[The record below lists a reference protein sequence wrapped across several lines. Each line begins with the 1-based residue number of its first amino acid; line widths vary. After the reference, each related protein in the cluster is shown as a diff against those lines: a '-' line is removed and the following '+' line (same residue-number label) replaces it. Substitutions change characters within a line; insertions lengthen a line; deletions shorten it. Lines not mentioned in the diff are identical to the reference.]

1 MAHSRKR
8 KADRADLTE
17 ADRVQLELLGP
28 ERYHKLM
35 YTIASLAMAWPFQW
49 TEHPLMRRLLSAVPD
64 WPTLHPRLL
73 RHHIV
78 EVYKATVVGTQ
89 TSLLDVKNS
98 LRGLNPFH
106 LNLDLW
112 TSKVS
117 KQKFLGAR
125 VFYVNQDFTPE
136 SRLLGV
142 KLFDPPHDLVRFRNG
157 RRRLS
162 DLLLLWLKMMLGEYH
177 IQLSDFRSSTSDSGP
192 DVKRLLSKLMPDSS
206 WDWCIPHLI
215 NRAFTDA
222 FGASVDVQASKNV
235 ECRELITKL
244 KKQIQYFHQREG
256 AATLLKD
263 LQESLDDSTSALR
276 LLSDVPQRWS
286 SIAKLLKRALELW
299 GLMETASWQR
309 IFSEVFNRGSLQ
321 RRGDQT
327 DSRIA
332 RGGSLP
338 FHHDLSTRATRSSG
352 RRVVSRVSANK
363 CRDHSSPLAARVGT
377 SFPSDRV
384 ALATRVGL
392 TSSGQRVEWP
402 SSGYG
407 PPSGFVGECRVSGEA
422 KRDDSRANPTPI
434 IQV

>member
-1 MAHSRKR
+1 TTNASNHLMSVHRVVSAGMAHSRKR

-17 ADRVQLELLGP
+17 ADRVQLELLCP

-64 WPTLHPRLL
+64 WPTLHPRIL

-78 EVYKATVVGTQ
+78 EVYKATVVSTQ
-89 TSLLDVKNS
+89 ASLLDVQNS

-117 KQKFLGAR
+117 KQKFLGAC

-162 DLLLLWLKMMLGEYH
+162 DLLLLWLKMMLGEYR
-177 IQLSDFRSSTSDSGP
+177 IQLSDFRSSTSDSGS

-299 GLMETASWQR
+299 GLMETASRQR
-309 IFSEVFNRGSLQ
+309 NEIFIIKDDHQIFVRLYSLMAPLIDLLTEAQRTNRLFKLKTGLLNVGRSL
-321 RRGDQT
+321 
-327 DSRIA
+327 RIVRVLGA
-332 RGGSLP
+332 PLLRLNQ
-338 FHHDLSTRATRSSG
+338 LRRAT
-352 RRVVSRVSANK
+352 
-363 CRDHSSPLAARVGT
+363 
-377 SFPSDRV
+377 
-384 ALATRVGL
+384 
-392 TSSGQRVEWP
+392 
-402 SSGYG
+402 
-407 PPSGFVGECRVSGEA
+407 
-422 KRDDSRANPTPI
+422 
-434 IQV
+434 